1 MVRARDPKEGS
12 GHHLCEAPSGSLG
25 RMVPY
30 PFFGS
35 RIARIGLTSAGT
47 WGLWLPGILV
57 GIVIVQAGAIG
68 ECFQGAA

>member
-1 MVRARDPKEGS
+1 
-12 GHHLCEAPSGSLG
+12 
-25 RMVPY
+25 MVPY